1 MLEEI
6 IELPLDCKEIKSVNR
21 EVYVAKADAPVLWP
35 SEAKC
40 QLVGKET
47 DVGKN

>member
-21 EVYVAKADAPVLWP
+21 GVYVAKADAPVLWP
-35 SEAKC
+35 PEAKC
-40 QLVGKET
+40 QVVGKET